1 MQGRKKVYMTPEELK
16 EAKRKYNQKYY
27 EKLCKAR
34 KAADNTEKEYSD
46 EELKD
51 IINKV
56 GYERILL
63 LLI

>member
-34 KAADNTEKEYSD
+34 KAVYNTEKEYSD